1 MSESEAKRTKTEDVS
16 LKTFVEGAGH
26 FQRILYSICYEKGAF
41 YMKEGIGIKEGAI
54 VVITTE
60 DCVTVADMTKRK
72 LIRVNGKAVS
82 GIEHNQVLNLND
94 EGERWEGDVDGNEP
108 YGWGVLY
115 DDEGEKRYEG
125 FHIISENML
134 YGTLYYSDI
143 QKIEYEGNW
152 CAGKRWGRG
161 AHYDRNGRVVY
172 EGEWINGDHLETRGM
187 LRDVNQLLHNCIE
200 ELIVPSHCCNEKEW
214 KCVDFSLVSALRVLE
229 VGDDCFKSVMEL
241 KLIGMKALERVVIG
255 ASSFMGHKGSF
266 CLKKCPLIRELKIG
280 HKSFWSYDLCE
291 IEENDRLEVIE
302 MGRVNDDDASTFCSA
317 SLMIRGSSRRVK

>member
-1 MSESEAKRTKTEDVS
+1 MSESEAKRRKTEDVS
-16 LKTFVEGAGH
+16 LKTFVEGAGS
-26 FQRILYSICYEKGAF
+26 FQRIFYSICYEKGAF

-60 DCVTVADMTKRK
+60 DIVIVADVTKRE
-72 LIRVNGKAVS
+72 LVRIDGEAVS
-82 GIEHNQVLNLND
+82 GIEHNQVLNLSD
-94 EGERWEGDVDGNEP
+94 GGERWEGDVDDNEP

-125 FHIISENML
+125 FRIGSENML

-161 AHYDRNGRVVY
+161 ILYDRNGRVVY
-172 EGEWINGDHLETRGM
+172 DGEWINGNHLETRGM
-187 LRDVNQLLHNCIE
+187 LKGVNQLLHNCIE
-200 ELIVPSHCCNEKEW
+200 ELIVPSHCCNNIVW

-229 VGDDCFKSVMEL
+229 VGDDCFRIVTEL
-241 KLIGMKALERVVIG
+241 KLFGMKALESMMIG
-255 ASSFMGHKGSF
+255 TSSFTGHKGSF

-280 HKSFWSYDLCE
+280 GGSFKGYKLCE

-302 MGRVNDDDASTFCSA
+302 IGRVNSDSSCFYSA
-317 SLMIRGSSRRVK
+317 SLIIKGDSRRVK

>member
-1 MSESEAKRTKTEDVS
+1 M
-16 LKTFVEGAGH
+16 KTFVEGAGH

-60 DCVTVADMTKRK
+60 DCVTVADVKNRQW
-72 LIRVNGKAVS
+72 LRVNGKAVS
-82 GIEHNQVLNLND
+82 GMEHNQVLNLND

-125 FHIISENML
+125 FRIGSENTL
-134 YGTLYYSDI
+134 YGTVYYSDI

-152 CAGKRWGRG
+152 CTGKRWGRG
-161 AHYDRNGRVVY
+161 ILYYRNGKVVY
-172 EGEWINGDHLETRGM
+172 DGEWINGNHLETRGM

-200 ELIVPSHCCNEKEW
+200 ELIVPSHSCNEKEW

-229 VGDDCFKSVMEL
+229 VGDDCFNNVIEL
-241 KLIGMKALERVVIG
+241 KLLGMKALERVVIG
-255 ASSFMGHKGSF
+255 DSSFAENEGSF
-266 CLKKCPLIRELKIG
+266 FLKKCPLIRELKIG
-280 HKSFWSYDLCE
+280 GESFEGYRMCE

>member
-26 FQRILYSICYEKGAF
+26 FQRILYSICYEKGV
-41 YMKEGIGIKEGAI
+41 YHVKVGIGIKEGATA
-54 VVITTE
+54 VITTE
-60 DCVTVADMTKRK
+60 DCVTVADVKKRQ
-72 LIRVNGKAVS
+72 LLRVNGKAVS

-94 EGERWEGDVDGNEP
+94 EGKRWEGDVDGNEP

-125 FHIISENML
+125 FRIGSENML

-161 AHYDRNGRVVY
+161 ILYDRNGRVVY
-172 EGEWINGDHLETRGM
+172 DGEWVNDAYLETRGM
-187 LRDVNQLLHNCIE
+187 LKGVNQLLHNCIQ
-200 ELIVPSHCCNEKEW
+200 ELIVPSHSCNEKEW

-229 VGDDCFKSVMEL
+229 VGDDCFNNVIEL

-255 ASSFMGHKGSF
+255 DSSFAENEGSF

-280 HKSFWSYDLCE
+280 GESFEGYRMCE

>member
-1 MSESEAKRTKTEDVS
+1 MSESEAKRRKTEDVS

-26 FQRILYSICYEKGAF
+26 FQRVFYSICYEKGAF
-41 YMKEGIGIKEGAI
+41 YMKVGIGIKEGAI
-54 VVITTE
+54 AVITTE
-60 DCVTVADMTKRK
+60 DCVTVADVKKRQ
-72 LIRVNGKAVS
+72 LLRVNGKAVS

-94 EGERWEGDVDGNEP
+94 GGERWEGDVDDNEP

-125 FHIISENML
+125 FRIGSENML

-161 AHYDRNGRVVY
+161 ILYDRNGKVVY
-172 EGEWINGDHLETRGM
+172 DGEWINGNHLETRGM
-187 LRDVNQLLHNCIE
+187 LRDVNQLLHNCIQ

-214 KCVDFSLVSALRVLE
+214 KCVDFSLVSALRVFE

-280 HKSFWSYDLCE
+280 HNSFWSYDLCK
-291 IEENDRLEVIE
+291 IEENDRLDVIE
-302 MGRVNDDDASTFCSA
+302 IRGVNGGYGSSFCSG
-317 SLMIRGSSRRVK
+317 SLFIKGESRRVK

>member
-1 MSESEAKRTKTEDVS
+1 MSESEAKRRRTEDVS
-16 LKTFVEGAGH
+16 LNTFVEGAGH
-26 FQRILYSICYEKGAF
+26 FQRIFYSICYEKGA
-41 YMKEGIGIKEGAI
+41 YHAKGGIGIKEGAI
-54 VVITTE
+54 VVTTTQ
-60 DCVTVADMTKRK
+60 DCVIEADVTKRK
-72 LIRVNGKAVS
+72 LIRVNGKTVS
-82 GIEHNQVLNLND
+82 GIEHNQVLNLSD
-94 EGERWEGDVDGNEP
+94 EGERWEGDVNGNEP

-125 FHIISENML
+125 FRIGSENML

-161 AHYDRNGRVVY
+161 IQYDRNGRVVY
-172 EGEWINGDHLETRGM
+172 EGEWVNDNHLETRVM

-200 ELIVPSHCCNEKEW
+200 ELIVPSHFCNEIKW

-229 VGDDCFKSVMEL
+229 VGDKCFVNACDL
-241 KLIGMKALERVVIG
+241 KLLGMKALERVAIG
-255 ASSFMGHKGSF
+255 TSSFTGHKGSF

-280 HKSFWSYDLCE
+280 NGSFWNYKMCE

-302 MGRVNDDDASTFCSA
+302 IGRVDNGSGSFYLA
-317 SLMIRGSSRRVK
+317 SLIIRGGSQRVK

>member
-1 MSESEAKRTKTEDVS
+1 M
-16 LKTFVEGAGH
+16 KTFVEGAGH
-26 FQRILYSICYEKGAF
+26 FQRIFYSICYEKGV
-41 YMKEGIGIKEGAI
+41 YHVKVGIGIKEGATA
-54 VVITTE
+54 VITTE
-60 DCVTVADMTKRK
+60 DCVTVADVKKRQ
-72 LIRVNGKAVS
+72 LLRVNGKAVS

-94 EGERWEGDVDGNEP
+94 GGERWEGDVDDNEP

-125 FHIISENML
+125 FRIGSENML

-161 AHYDRNGRVVY
+161 ILYDRNGRVVY
-172 EGEWINGDHLETRGM
+172 DGEWVNDAYLETRGM
-187 LRDVNQLLHNCIE
+187 LKGVNQLLHNCIE
-200 ELIVPSHCCNEKEW
+200 ELIVPSHSCNEKEW

-229 VGDDCFKSVMEL
+229 VGDDCFNNVIEL

-255 ASSFMGHKGSF
+255 DSSFAENEGSF

-291 IEENDRLEVIE
+291 IEENDRLEVID
-302 MGRVNDDDASTFCSA
+302 MGRVNDGDASTFCSV
-317 SLMIRGSSRRVK
+317 SLMIKGESRRME

>member
-1 MSESEAKRTKTEDVS
+1 MSESEAKRRRTEDVS
-16 LKTFVEGAGH
+16 LKAFVEGAGH
-26 FQRILYSICYEKGAF
+26 FQRVLTSICYEKGA
-41 YMKEGIGIKEGAI
+41 YHAKEGIEVKEGAI
-54 VVITTE
+54 VVVTTE
-60 DCVTVADMTKRK
+60 DCVIVADVKKRK

-82 GIEHNQVLNLND
+82 GIEHNQVLNLSD
-94 EGERWEGDVDGNEP
+94 EGERWEGDVNGNEP

-125 FHIISENML
+125 FRIGSENML

-161 AHYDRNGRVVY
+161 ILYDRNGKVVY
-172 EGEWINGDHLETRGM
+172 DGEWVNDTYLETRVV
-187 LRDVNQLLHNCIE
+187 LRDVNQLLHNRIE
-200 ELIVPSHCCNEKEW
+200 ELIVPSHCCNEIEW

-229 VGDDCFKSVMEL
+229 VGDDCFNNVIEL

-255 ASSFMGHKGSF
+255 DSSFAENEGSF
-266 CLKKCPLIRELKIG
+266 CLKKCPSIRELKIG
-280 HKSFWSYDLCE
+280 GESFEGYRMCE

-302 MGRVNDDDASTFCSA
+302 IGRVNDDDASTFCSA
-317 SLMIRGSSRRVK
+317 SLMIRGNSRRVK

>member
-1 MSESEAKRTKTEDVS
+1 M
-16 LKTFVEGAGH
+16 KTFVEGAGS
-26 FQRILYSICYEKGAF
+26 FQRIFYSICYEKGA
-41 YMKEGIGIKEGAI
+41 YHVKVGIGIKEGAI

-60 DCVTVADMTKRK
+60 DCVTVADVKKRQ
-72 LIRVNGKAVS
+72 LLRVNGEAVS

-94 EGERWEGDVDGNEP
+94 GGERWEGDVDDNEP

-125 FHIISENML
+125 FRIGSENML

-161 AHYDRNGRVVY
+161 ILYDRNGRVVY
-172 EGEWINGDHLETRGM
+172 DGEWVNDAYLETRGM
-187 LRDVNQLLHNCIE
+187 LKGVNQLLHNCIE
-200 ELIVPSHCCNEKEW
+200 ELIVPSHSCNEKEW

-229 VGDDCFKSVMEL
+229 VGDDCFKNVMEL

-280 HKSFWSYDLCE
+280 HNSFWSYDLCE

-302 MGRVNDDDASTFCSA
+302 MGRVNDGSGSFYLA
-317 SLMIRGSSRRVK
+317 SLIIRGGSQRVK

>member
-1 MSESEAKRTKTEDVS
+1 M
-16 LKTFVEGAGH
+16 
-26 FQRILYSICYEKGAF
+26 
-41 YMKEGIGIKEGAI
+41 
-54 VVITTE
+54 
-60 DCVTVADMTKRK
+60 
-72 LIRVNGKAVS
+72 
-82 GIEHNQVLNLND
+82 
-94 EGERWEGDVDGNEP
+94 
-108 YGWGVLY
+108 Y

-172 EGEWINGDHLETRGM
+172 EGEWINDSYLETRGM
-187 LRDVNQLLHNCIE
+187 LRDVNQLLHNCIQ

-214 KCVDFSLVSALRVLE
+214 NCVDFSLVSALRVLE
-229 VGDDCFKSVMEL
+229 VGDDCFKCVMEL

-255 ASSFMGHKGSF
+255 ASGFMGHKGSF

-280 HKSFWSYDLCE
+280 NKSFWSYDLCE
-291 IEENDRLEVIE
+291 IEENDGKSE
-302 MGRVNDDDASTFCSA
+302 
-317 SLMIRGSSRRVK
+317 

>member
-1 MSESEAKRTKTEDVS
+1 M
-16 LKTFVEGAGH
+16 
-26 FQRILYSICYEKGAF
+26 
-41 YMKEGIGIKEGAI
+41 
-54 VVITTE
+54 
-60 DCVTVADMTKRK
+60 
-72 LIRVNGKAVS
+72 S
-82 GIEHNQVLNLND
+82 GIEHNQVLNLSD
-94 EGERWEGDVDGNEP
+94 GGERWEGDVDDNEP

-125 FHIISENML
+125 FRIGSENML

-161 AHYDRNGRVVY
+161 ILYDRNGRVVY
-172 EGEWINGDHLETRGM
+172 DGEWINGNHLETRGM
-187 LRDVNQLLHNCIE
+187 LKGVNQLLHNCIE
-200 ELIVPSHCCNEKEW
+200 ELIVPNHCCNEKEW

-229 VGDDCFKSVMEL
+229 VGDDCFNNVIEL
-241 KLIGMKALERVVIG
+241 KLLGMKALERVVIG
-255 ASSFMGHKGSF
+255 DSSFAENEGSF

-280 HKSFWSYDLCE
+280 GESFEGYRMCE

>member
-1 MSESEAKRTKTEDVS
+1 MSESEAKRRETEDVS
-16 LKTFVEGAGH
+16 LKTFVEGAGS
-26 FQRILYSICYEKGAF
+26 FQRILYSICYEKGV
-41 YMKEGIGIKEGAI
+41 YHMKEGIGIKEGAI
-54 VVITTE
+54 AVITTE
-60 DCVTVADMTKRK
+60 NIVIVADVKKRQ
-72 LIRVNGKAVS
+72 LLRVNGKAVS

-94 EGERWEGDVDGNEP
+94 GGERWEGDVDGNEP

-125 FHIISENML
+125 FRIGSENML

-161 AHYDRNGRVVY
+161 VHYDRNGKVVY
-172 EGEWINGDHLETRGM
+172 DGEWVNGDHLETRGM
-187 LRDVNQLLHNCIE
+187 LRDVNQLLHNCIQ

-229 VGDDCFKSVMEL
+229 VGDDCFKNVMEL

-266 CLKKCPLIRELKIG
+266 CLKKCPLIRELMIG

-302 MGRVNDDDASTFCSA
+302 MGRVNDGSGSFYLA
-317 SLMIRGSSRRVK
+317 SLIIRGGSQRVK